1 MADNSDTGSRPI
13 INPKPEPDAYGQ
25 AALMLAESTLH
36 ALVDNATFSA
46 AEAVTVLQV
55 AAEVKA
61 ELAANTGE
69 SDGRLQESLHLLSTI
84 QTSFEADVKHPKQQ

>member
-1 MADNSDTGSRPI
+1 MAENDFKSRPVI
-13 INPKPEPDAYGQ
+13 AAKPEPDAYGQ

-36 ALVDNATFSA
+36 ALVNKGTFSA
-46 AEAVTVLQV
+46 TEAATVLEV

-69 SDGRLQESLHLLSTI
+69 SDGRLQESLHLLSAI
-84 QTSFEADVKHPKQQ
+84 HTSFEADVKHPK

>member
-1 MADNSDTGSRPI
+1 MAENLGPDIRPI
-13 INPKPEPDAYGQ
+13 GYAKLEPDAYGQ

-36 ALVDNATFSA
+36 ALVDNTTFSS
-46 AEAVTVLQV
+46 AEAVIILQI

-69 SDGRLQESLHLLSTI
+69 SDGRLQESLQLLTAI
-84 QTSFEADVKHPKQQ
+84 RTSFEASDAS